1 MEAVLIAVGTLVP
14 MLLIL
19 VVIHE
24 LGHFFTARAL
34 GVKVLEFGVGFPPR
48 AFGIY
53 TGKTRVL
60 TDPNTR
66 FVNLDGLS
74 DLKLGQK
81 VKVYSSEDTHGN
93 LVARIIEAPGPK
105 GPSLVARFFGGN
117 KQKELSGNGFPSK
130 KLSGNGSPSDESA
143 IEDTSSQDQLDDSAY
158 DGLLKHDGPVRAVE
172 ADGGSFLLADMMY
185 SVNWAPL
192 GGFVRLAGESDPE
205 IPRSLA
211 SKGTGTRFLVL
222 VAGPL
227 MNAVLPV
234 VILAVLFMIPQ
245 DQVIGSVVIS
255 RVADGSAAQTAGV
268 LPGDQILRAGGHSI
282 DNRNDLT
289 RSINLNGGDP
299 MDWLVERNGT
309 QEVFRVRPKFEQ
321 PEGRWLTGISLGQD
335 TGQLVVLQVFPGSPA
350 EQAGLQ
356 AGDVLRRSGGQG
368 ITETGELIE
377 AINASQGA
385 PMDWLVDRDGQE
397 QVFSVA
403 AEFNQEGAS
412 MWLTGITTSLVDR
425 SVVSRSDPPW
435 EAIPQGFVSTWESMV
450 LMKQAITGSVSSGS
464 APEFS
469 GPIGIAQ
476 ITGEVTREGGIHG
489 WLAIAVLLSLNL
501 AILNIL
507 PIPMLDGGRLFFV
520 VLEWVRRGKRVPP
533 EREGLV
539 HLVGFVLLISAI
551 LVISVNDITRLVQGS
566 SFLGG

>member
-60 TDPNTR
+60 IDPYTR
-66 FVNLDGLS
+66 FVNLGGLS
-74 DLKLGQK
+74 DLRLGQK

-93 LVARIIEAPGPK
+93 LVARIIEALGPK
-105 GPSLVARFFGGN
+105 RPSLVARIFGGN
-117 KQKELSGNGFPSK
+117 KEIELPGYGPT
-130 KLSGNGSPSDESA
+130 SDESA
-143 IEDTSSQDQLDDSAY
+143 VEDTSLQDQIDDSAY
-158 DGLLKHDGPVRAVE
+158 EGLLKHDGPVRAVE

-234 VILAVLFMIPQ
+234 VILAILFMIPQ
-245 DQVIGSVVIS
+245 DQVVGRVVIS
-255 RVADGSAAQTAGV
+255 KVADGSAAQTAGV
-268 LPGDQILRAGGHSI
+268 LSGDQILRAGGHSI

-299 MDWLVERNGT
+299 MEWLVDRNGS
-309 QEVFRVRPKFEQ
+309 QEVFRVRPRFEQ
-321 PEGRWLTGISLGQD
+321 PAGRWLTGISLGQD
-335 TGQLVVLQVFPGSPA
+335 TGQLEVLQVFSGSPA
-350 EQAGLQ
+350 EIAGLQ

-368 ITETGELIE
+368 ITETSELID
-377 AINASQGA
+377 AINDSQGA
-385 PMDWLVDRDGQE
+385 PMEWLVDRDGQE

-403 AEFNQEGAS
+403 AEFNQEGAA

-435 EAIPQGFVSTWESMV
+435 VAIPQGFVSTWESMV

-476 ITGEVTREGGIHG
+476 ITGEVTRQGGIHG
-489 WLAIAVLLSLNL
+489 WLAIAVLLSINL

-520 VLEWVRRGKRVPP
+520 VLEWLRRGKRVPP

-551 LVISVNDITRLVQGS
+551 LVISANDITRLVQGG